1 MDVPARANDCSTN
14 TPTNGRGFA
23 VEFPRTG
30 RIAGIDY
37 GTVRIGV
44 AVTDPEQ
51 RFASPLENYN
61 RQDEA
66 ADALWIQRLAAE
78 ERLVGFVVGLPV
90 HTDGNESR
98 KSLEARQFGQW
109 LGSVT
114 VLPVRFFDERY
125 TSTQAEALLQEAGF
139 TSKRRKERLDKLA
152 AQLMLT
158 AYLESTREG
167 EGSGAL

>member
-1 MDVPARANDCSTN
+1 MPIETPNPPKTPDPADS
-14 TPTNGRGFA
+14 
-23 VEFPRTG
+23 FPHTG

-51 RFASPLENYN
+51 RFASPLENYT
-61 RQDEA
+61 RRDEA
-66 ADALWIQRLAAE
+66 ADAAWFKRLATE

-90 HTDGNESR
+90 HTDGNESH
-98 KSLEARQFGQW
+98 KSFEARQFGKW
-109 LGSVT
+109 LVELTG
-114 VLPVRFFDERY
+114 LPVRHFDERY
-125 TSTQAEALLQEAGF
+125 TSAQAEALLQEAGF

-158 AYLESTREG
+158 AYLESSRLG
-167 EGSGAL
+167 EGSSAL

>member
-1 MDVPARANDCSTN
+1 MSSTC
-14 TPTNGRGFA
+14 PLDSA
-23 VEFPRTG
+23 DPFPRTG

-51 RFASPLENYN
+51 RFASPLENYS
-61 RQDEA
+61 RRDQA
-66 ADALWIQRLAAE
+66 ADAAWFMRLAAD

-90 HTDGNESR
+90 HTDGNESH
-98 KSLEARQFGQW
+98 KSVEARDFGKW
-109 LGSVT
+109 LAEITGLSV
-114 VLPVRFFDERY
+114 RYFDERY
-125 TSTQAEALLQEAGF
+125 TSAHAEALLQEAGF

-158 AYLESTREG
+158 AYLESSRQG